1 MRPERVACKA
11 CHRMV
16 RQTAR
21 RCPGCGSPVNT
32 ARRLKRYL
40 AFELAALLVSVAG
53 ISFGWWYWN
62 HVFTPQIM
70 HVLQTSAR
78 SAPAGKT
85 ATAVFHR

>member
-1 MRPERVACKA
+1 MSSQLVPCKA

-16 RQTAR
+16 GQMAR
-21 RCPGCGSPVNT
+21 RCPACGNPVNT

-70 HVLQTSAR
+70 HILQTSVQ
-78 SAPAGKT
+78 SAPAQKT
-85 ATAVFHR
+85 AKATFDR